1 MAEKLQGRWEETC
14 GWDLASLQ
22 LLTEV
27 LDPSHRLAATLEAWL
42 GLGYVVLG
50 KPAKMVA
57 LGKG

>member
-14 GWDLASLQ
+14 GWDPVSLQ
-22 LLTEV
+22 LPAEV
-27 LDPSHRLAATLEAWL
+27 LDPSHELVAMLEALL

-57 LGKG
+57 LRKD